1 MLTAA
6 AVAATA
12 ANRWL
17 LAGIASAIAVLG
29 LAAYARAKSKENSS
43 RRGTRRRAGA
53 MIALGPV
60 IGLVVAPELSDL
72 TVVVALGALLLA
84 VVGVA
89 IERSEHTDGLAAT
102 AAAVAALVAVLAGA
116 RLAPTG
122 IEAFDVVGAFLFV

>member
-17 LAGIASAIAVLG
+17 LAGIAAAIAVLG
-29 LAAYARAKSKENSS
+29 LAAYARNQSKENPH

-60 IGLVVAPELSDL
+60 IGLVFAP
-72 TVVVALGALLLA
+72 
-84 VVGVA
+84 
-89 IERSEHTDGLAAT
+89 
-102 AAAVAALVAVLAGA
+102 
-116 RLAPTG
+116 
-122 IEAFDVVGAFLFV
+122 